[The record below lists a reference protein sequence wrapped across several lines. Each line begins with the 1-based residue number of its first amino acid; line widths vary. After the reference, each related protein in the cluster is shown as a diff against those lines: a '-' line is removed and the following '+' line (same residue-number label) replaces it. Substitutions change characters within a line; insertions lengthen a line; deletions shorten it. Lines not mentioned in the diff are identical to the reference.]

1 MVQYRAFIWL
11 LPSCYDPGTDTFAP
25 TGDMSTD
32 RYGHTATLLMNGEV
46 LIAGGST
53 MNGYTDSAELYD
65 PQTGKFGLTGNLH
78 CARFNH
84 TATFLGSR

>member
-1 MVQYRAFIWL
+1 
-11 LPSCYDPGTDTFAP
+11 
-25 TGDMSTD
+25 
-32 RYGHTATLLMNGEV
+32 MNGEV

-84 TATFLGSR
+84 TATLLGSR